1 LKNGALRT
9 PLPTGCSLATLAEL
23 ARDGARGPFNA
34 FVHTRQ
40 LDERMGGL
48 LLPDLLIKPVQAC
61 RGALR
66 AHRVESVAC
75 PSGQRQLVVCCI
87 VFVARCIR
95 CARYRTVPVRV

>member
-1 LKNGALRT
+1 MQHVTYAADTFASCGMLQCTDCNVQLEERRAT
-9 PLPTGCSLATLAEL
+9 HTFATGCSLATLAEL

-61 RGALR
+61 R
-66 AHRVESVAC
+66 AH
-75 PSGQRQLVVCCI
+75 
-87 VFVARCIR
+87 
-95 CARYRTVPVRV
+95 

>member
-1 LKNGALRT
+1 MQLTRLHHAACCNARIATCNLNGALRT

-61 RGALR
+61 R
-66 AHRVESVAC
+66 AH
-75 PSGQRQLVVCCI
+75 
-87 VFVARCIR
+87 
-95 CARYRTVPVRV
+95 

>member
-1 LKNGALRT
+1 MQHVTYAADTFASCGIQSTDCNVQLERRT
-9 PLPTGCSLATLAEL
+9 THTLPTGCSLATLAEL

-61 RGALR
+61 R
-66 AHRVESVAC
+66 AH
-75 PSGQRQLVVCCI
+75 
-87 VFVARCIR
+87 
-95 CARYRTVPVRV
+95 